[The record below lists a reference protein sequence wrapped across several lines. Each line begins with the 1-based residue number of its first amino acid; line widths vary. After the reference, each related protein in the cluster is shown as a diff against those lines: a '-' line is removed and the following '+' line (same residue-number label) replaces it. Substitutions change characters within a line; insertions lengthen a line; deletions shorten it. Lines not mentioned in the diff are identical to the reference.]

1 MKTKVRKAVVMVA
14 GMGTRFLPA
23 TKAMPK
29 EMLTVVD
36 KPVVQYVVEDL
47 VAAGIE
53 QVIFVT
59 GRGKNAIEDHFD
71 KSKELEDILEKKGK
85 TEYLQIVRDI
95 SRLVEVVYV
104 RQEEPLGTGHAVLK
118 AKNLIGDEPF
128 VVCNADEIYHTNGG
142 KSCTQQLI
150 EVFEK
155 YTDPVHIAVR
165 VKKDETKLYGMFV
178 PEAKINKRLTQVRGL
193 IEKPDPKA
201 SPSLLA
207 SFGRYVVTPDI
218 FPILE
223 KRQKTGGGHGGEN
236 VFGEGVGELM
246 KQRPAYALELDGT
259 LYDCGNKIG
268 FIEANIKLA
277 LDRKDTKNEVKKILK
292 ECAKHLK

>member
-71 KSKELEDILEKKGK
+71 KSRELEDILEKKGK
-85 TEYLQIVRDI
+85 TDYLKIVQDI

-104 RQEEPLGTGHAVLK
+104 RQEEPLGSGHAVLK

-128 VVCNADEIYHTNGG
+128 VVCNADEIYHSNT
-142 KSCTQQLI
+142 KESSTKQLI
-150 EVFEK
+150 EVFEN
-155 YTDPVHIAVR
+155 YTDPVHIAIK
-165 VKKDETKLYGMFV
+165 VKREETKLYGMFI
-178 PEAKINKRLTQVRGL
+178 PEATINKRLTQVKGL
-193 IEKPDPKA
+193 IEKPEPKK

-236 VFGEGVGELM
+236 VFAEGVGELM
-246 KQRPAYALELDGT
+246 KQRPAYALEFDGK

-268 FIEANIKLA
+268 FIEANIKVG
-277 LDRKDTKNEVKKILK
+277 LDRKDTQAAVRKILK

>member
-71 KSKELEDILEKKGK
+71 KSRELEDILEKKGK
-85 TEYLQIVRDI
+85 TDYLKIVRDI

-104 RQEEPLGTGHAVLK
+104 RQEEPLGSGHAVLK

-128 VVCNADEIYHTNGG
+128 VVCNADEIYHSNTD
-142 KSCTQQLI
+142 KSSTKQLI
-150 EVFEK
+150 EVFEN
-155 YTDPVHIAVR
+155 YTDPVHIAIK
-165 VKKDETKLYGMFV
+165 VKREETKLYGMFI
-178 PEAKINKRLTQVRGL
+178 PEATINKRLTQVKGL
-193 IEKPDPKA
+193 IEKPEPKK

-223 KRQKTGGGHGGEN
+223 RRQKTGGGHGGEN
-236 VFGEGVGELM
+236 VFAEGVGELM
-246 KQRPAYALELDGT
+246 KQRPAYALEFDGK

-268 FIEANIKLA
+268 FIEANIKVG
-277 LDRKDTKNEVKKILK
+277 LDRADTRAQVKKILK